1 MESIKII
8 ATGRALP
15 KKIVSNDALCETVDS
30 SDEWIRTRTG
40 ILQRYCCE
48 GETCLDLAEAAAQK
62 ALEKAGID
70 RDQIGGDPLAIFSLT
85 DHPYFKLI
93 TGRYLIRHNTGPVPD
108 QSANLLRLQIRIKCC
123 HPDRVVPIG
132 AELKRCLQVTGC
144 PRNYVAKITARS
156 PRQLLA
162 GYSKS

>member
-48 GETCLDLAEAAAQK
+48 SETCLDLAEAAAQK
-62 ALEKAGID
+62 ALEKAWIY
-70 RDQIGGDPLAIFSLT
+70 RNQIGVIVVATTTPTYAFPSMACML
-85 DHPYFKLI
+85 
-93 TGRYLIRHNTGPVPD
+93 
-108 QSANLLRLQIRIKCC
+108 QQRL
-123 HPDRVVPIG
+123 G
-132 AELKRCLQVTGC
+132 AG
-144 PRNYVAKITARS
+144 
-156 PRQLLA
+156 
-162 GYSKS
+162 